1 MLGPII
7 SFFQLDCFLGDHQKN
22 SAGGGEIQITHC
34 YLLDTYIHHTSGI
47 FCYCCSYK
55 TSELSLTCLI
65 HSGILAVG
73 VIPYWEKGAMNKSC
87 ASF

>member
-55 TSELSLTCLI
+55 QVSSASLVLF
-65 HSGILAVG
+65 ILG
-73 VIPYWEKGAMNKSC
+73 SWL
-87 ASF
+87 